1 MIQNQRPYQ
10 LVFSKTG
17 SAAFAAPIA
26 VGARICGLGL
36 GILASLLPERRMP
49 IGDESAVRAEAERLF
64 PRPEPSPERFPPLP
78 PCDPEV
84 EVSVIVPAHNAERY
98 ITECIDSVL
107 TQAGGHRVQ
116 LIAVNDNSVDRT
128 CELLS
133 RYRDL
138 PDVILPELH
147 RGGSAARARNE
158 GLLHAV
164 GRYILFL
171 DSDDVLAPGAIDSLL
186 SAAERLGADV
196 VQGGWQ
202 YIDEGGTRGA
212 SQRYADAVYEG
223 NCRADR
229 FDLPGMPW
237 GKLYRRELFSD
248 IRFPPAYSC
257 CEDTIIHFLI
267 FRRAQRVASVR
278 ENVYFWRQNPRGITA
293 VSQNTPRALQS
304 YWIVGELLDADAR
317 LGLPR
322 DGLFLRSLVMQL
334 SGFLYSNVAGLDESA
349 QRAVFRL
356 CCAMYARLVTGAGA
370 GVDAGADAS
379 AGADADVS
387 VKAYEGSAAGID
399 PRGLPLSL
407 RLCAHSLRTCR
418 FREWQRLGRLFQLM
432 M

>member
-1 MIQNQRPYQ
+1 MISNQRPYQ
-10 LVFSKTG
+10 LVLSKTG
-17 SAAFAAPIA
+17 NAALAAPIA

-36 GILASLLPERRMP
+36 GILASLLPERR
-49 IGDESAVRAEAERLF
+49 ICVGDAARARAEAERLF
-64 PRPEPSPERFPPLP
+64 PRPDPSPDKFPPLP
-78 PCDPEV
+78 PTDPTV
-84 EVSVIVPAHNAERY
+84 DVSVIVPAYNAERY
-98 ITECIDSVL
+98 ITECMDSVL
-107 TQAGGHRVQ
+107 SQAGGHRVQ
-116 LIAVNDNSVDRT
+116 LIAVNDRSTDRT
-128 CELLS
+128 GELLS
-133 RYRDL
+133 RYCGL
-138 PDVILPELH
+138 PDVTLLELH

-186 SAAERLGADV
+186 RAVGRLEADV

-212 SQRYADAVYEG
+212 FQRYADAVYVG
-223 NCRADR
+223 KCRADR

-267 FRRAQRVASVR
+267 FRRAQRVASVG
-278 ENVYFWRQNPRGITA
+278 ENVYFWRRNPSGITA
-293 VSQNTPRALQS
+293 GSQSTPRALQS
-304 YWIVGELLDADAR
+304 YWIMEELLDADVR

-322 DGLFLRSLVMQL
+322 DELFLRSLVMQL
-334 SGFLYSNVAGLDESA
+334 SGFLYSNVAGLDEST

-356 CCAMYARLVTGAGA
+356 CCEMYARLVTGTGA
-370 GVDAGADAS
+370 VL
-379 AGADADVS
+379 
-387 VKAYEGSAAGID
+387 
-399 PRGLPLSL
+399 RGLPLSL
-407 RLCAHSLRTCR
+407 RLCAHSLRTGR